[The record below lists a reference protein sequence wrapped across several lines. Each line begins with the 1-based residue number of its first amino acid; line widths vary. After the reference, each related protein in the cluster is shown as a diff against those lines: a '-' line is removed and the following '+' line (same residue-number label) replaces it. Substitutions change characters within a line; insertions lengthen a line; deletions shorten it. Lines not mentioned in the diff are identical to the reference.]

1 MLNSFLSHF
10 YLNSFSRQQKQ
21 SCSTCQLQWV
31 LLIHAW
37 VRVIHGR
44 SHHARGHT
52 AREHEFSSTEQSS
65 AIRRSARGE
74 GSHACYLCWRVTGL
88 TFEQSWADQH
98 SYCKFQSTM
107 ILSCTGEAIVC
118 FTLLDLWLLRSFCP
132 HFLWCSLS
140 PGEKDY
146 NINVPSIAEKFTILL
161 LCILISFE
169 SLY

>member
-1 MLNSFLSHF
+1 M
-10 YLNSFSRQQKQ
+10 
-21 SCSTCQLQWV
+21 QLV

-37 VRVIHGR
+37 VRVIHGS

-52 AREHEFSSTEQSS
+52 ARENEFSSTEQSS

-74 GSHACYLCWRVTGL
+74 GSHASCYLCWKVTGL
-88 TFEQSWADQH
+88 TFGQSWADQH
-98 SYCKFQSTM
+98 SYSKFQSTM

-118 FTLLDLWLLRSFCP
+118 FSLLDLWLIWSFCS
-132 HFLWCSLS
+132 HFLWCSVC

-146 NINVPSIAEKFTILL
+146 NRNVPSLAEKFTILV
-161 LCILISFE
+161 LCISISFE